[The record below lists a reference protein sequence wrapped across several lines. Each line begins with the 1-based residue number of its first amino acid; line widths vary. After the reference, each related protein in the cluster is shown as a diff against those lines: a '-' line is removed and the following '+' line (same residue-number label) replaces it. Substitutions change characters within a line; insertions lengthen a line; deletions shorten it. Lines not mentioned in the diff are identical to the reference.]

1 MELLE
6 ICKQAKAIAPK
17 IGILDTNTKN
27 QALLAVA
34 DFLVKEQNSILDANK
49 IDIENGK
56 KNHILFV
63 STMLR
68 QNKLCILTDTIF
80 CVSQWKRYRKRKH

>member
-1 MELLE
+1 MELLD

-49 IDIENGK
+49 L
-56 KNHILFV
+56 ILRMV
-63 STMLR
+63 
-68 QNKLCILTDTIF
+68 
-80 CVSQWKRYRKRKH
+80 RKIICRKGCLIVCS